1 MTAVAGRAA
10 SNFYLMEVYI
20 VRIDDCN
27 TLHMPLELDTKCVLL
42 GGPSGELIR
51 ATDGNTIHTVHGLWP
66 YNCCTLATV
75 LTGRLMGQR
84 LESLKVPFQE
94 SGDFLLEDAILD
106 ATLVLFAPLK

>member
-1 MTAVAGRAA
+1 MAERAA
-10 SNFYLMEVYI
+10 SNFYLTEVYI
-20 VRIDDCN
+20 VWIDECN
-27 TLHMPLELDTKCVLL
+27 ALHMPLELDTKCVLL
-42 GGPSGELIR
+42 GGLPVSSY
-51 ATDGNTIHTVHGLWP
+51 AVHGLWP

-84 LESLKVPFQE
+84 LESLKVLFQE